1 LSEKVDTGEKMKQT
15 VRQQIVISGVG
26 GQGVLFITRLIAEAA
41 INKGLRVLTSETHG
55 MAQRGGT
62 VVSHLKVGEFESP
75 LIRPCA
81 ADGLLA
87 LKAQIP
93 DAHLLFMRPDAWT
106 VVNSNIPV
114 DFKTG
119 KNDEKP
125 VNLFH
130 ADCDQLASDIGN
142 VRSANLVLLGF
153 AIAATNLGDNVKQPL
168 FCSLDDVK
176 QVLSERFS
184 GSKKVMDASV
194 GAIEAGYG
202 RFESIRS
209 NQ

>member
-1 LSEKVDTGEKMKQT
+1 MNQA

-26 GQGVLFITRLIAEAA
+26 GQGVLFVTRLIAEAA

-62 VVSHLKVGEFESP
+62 VVSHLKVGAFESP
-75 LIRPCA
+75 LIRPLA

-93 DAHLLFMRPDAWT
+93 DAHLIFMGPDAWA
-106 VVNSNIPV
+106 VVNSGIPV
-114 DFKTG
+114 HFQNRKNSG
-119 KNDEKP
+119 KS

-153 AIAATNLGDNVKQPL
+153 AIAATNLGDNVEQRL
-168 FCSLDDVK
+168 FCSIEDIK
-176 QVLSERFS
+176 HVLSQRFS
-184 GSKKVMDASV
+184 GSKKVLDASV
-194 GAIEAGYG
+194 GAIEAGYD